1 MDNALGMPYERFANM
16 QLQMKRGPLDC
27 PMNLHIH
34 KDYSSWYLEVY
45 FLAKKVWEGEASMR
59 ENLQIF

>member
-16 QLQMKRGPLDC
+16 QLQMKMGPLYC

-34 KDYSSWYLEVY
+34 KDYSSWYFEEY
-45 FLAKKVWEGEASMR
+45 FLAKEVWEGEASMG
-59 ENLQIF
+59 ESLHIF